1 MLKIHNSLSGVK
13 EEFKPLRGNEVRM
26 YVCGMTNYDYIHV
39 GQQATTLSGGEA
51 QRVKL
56 AKELSK
62 RATGR
67 TLYILDEPTTGLHFH
82 DVKKLL
88 EVLHELVSQ
97 GNTVVVIEHNLEV
110 IKTADWVIDLGP
122 EGGDGGGEI
131 VAWGPPEDIV
141 KAPRSYTGKFLA
153 PVLAKAGGR
162 KKRSGASEAA
172 E

>member
-1 MLKIHNSLSGVK
+1 
-13 EEFKPLRGNEVRM
+13 
-26 YVCGMTNYDYIHV
+26 MTTLERVGLGYIKV

-67 TLYILDEPTTGLHFH
+67 TLYLLDEPTTGLHFH

-88 EVLHELVSQ
+88 EVLHELVDQ
-97 GNTVVVIEHNLEV
+97 GNSMVVIEHNLEV
-110 IKTADWVIDLGP
+110 IKTADWVIDMGP

-131 VAWGPPEDIV
+131 VAAGTPEEV
-141 KAPRSYTGKFLA
+141 ARNPKSYTGQYLKD
-153 PVLAKAGGR
+153 VLKRAR
-162 KKRSGASEAA
+162 KEAA